1 MTEVMSWK
9 LVWDYNNGKTAQQTF
24 ADEDEALA
32 FVERVVDSDP
42 NVSGWVI
49 ISQPRKVAPWVK
61 LTHKLLLEP
70 QKPA

>member
-49 ISQPRKVAPWVK
+49 ISVPK
-61 LTHKLLLEP
+61 
-70 QKPA
+70 KPA